1 MNIFVTLGTTPFP
14 ELLAEVNKL
23 QNQTADNFVIQS
35 VSGDLT
41 RFNESFSYTND
52 IQYWY
57 QWADIIITHAG
68 AGSTYNLL
76 ELNKKLVLVPNTFR
90 KDKHQLELAKY
101 IESKNYAVVCYQLKK
116 LQQCITKVKDYSI
129 KKYQKVQFSGIEDI
143 KALFQI

>member
-101 IESKNYAVVCYQLKK
+101 IESKNYAVVCYQLIK